1 MVYNRQSY
9 PIEKLIEAR
18 PLDVGSAF
26 KYINEHVKDRIMKKI
41 CAVSIL
47 AVLMAVVWMLPACA
61 PEAAAPANAP
71 QVISFTAASDT
82 IAEGECPVVKF
93 EVANCSAITILQDGE
108 IITEIEIT
116 GSSIPAAFQPRDGA
130 AYALNETRPGI
141 ETNYCPGVYP
151 VIYQGSSS
159 GRPSRIINQG
169 HTEPIT
175 ETSFE
180 TQVRSQDGAVTTS
193 KVACKIVPATEQM
206 SDQRTTLLIIPP
218 DCVSQDATA
227 AIAAKINYFRIK
239 DQAANKFDPPVFE
252 FSVSDAGMMQITQD
266 NEVVFYIQSFPLD
279 TSSSFNPSD
288 GAVYA
293 LTEDQNGVDT
303 NYCPGVYPI
312 GFKGASNGKP
322 GKTVWKF
329 GDKNEPGPSAEIK
342 VCSPSGDVLTEML
355 PFFAMCPEGYDCLTQ
370 AEGSQRGCYTG
381 TSWNA
386 SSLGS
391 LQECGVD
398 EYGQAMHC
406 CPELPLPVVKCD
418 VSTSV
423 VPYGG
428 GRVTVTWS
436 SQNAD
441 TVTMAVG
448 NGAPSRVPLNKSLDV
463 TVTRNTC
470 FTFRAENKASQ
481 SSTTKCCVSVA
492 AMPSLP
498 TYQPPVPPAEPDT
511 EPPPPDDD
519 GWVPT
524 YQ

>member
-1 MVYNRQSY
+1 
-9 PIEKLIEAR
+9 
-18 PLDVGSAF
+18 
-26 KYINEHVKDRIMKKI
+26 MKKI
-41 CAVSIL
+41 ATVSIMV
-47 AVLMAVVWMLPACA
+47 VLLSVVWMLPACA
-61 PEAAAPANAP
+61 PEAAVPANAP

-82 IAEGECPVVKF
+82 IAEGECPVVNF

-116 GSSIPAAFQPRDGA
+116 GSSIPAAFQPQDGA
-130 AYALNETRPGI
+130 AYALTETRPGAD
-141 ETNYCPGVYP
+141 THYCPGIYP
-151 VIYQGSSS
+151 VGFKGASNGKPSKVRSDS
-159 GRPSRIINQG
+159 GEEIMG
-169 HTEPIT
+169 
-175 ETSFE
+175 TSVE
-180 TQVRSQDGAVTTS
+180 MQARSQDGAVTTS
-193 KVACKIVPATEQM
+193 KVACKIVPSGERPSGQHTVITAPE
-206 SDQRTTLLIIPP
+206 
-218 DCVSQDATA
+218 CVKQDTTA
-227 AIAAKINYFRIK
+227 AIEPKISYFRIK

-279 TSSSFNPSD
+279 TSSSLNPRY
-288 GAVYA
+288 GAAYA
-293 LTEDQNGVDT
+293 LTESQTGVEPH
-303 NYCPGVYPI
+303 YCPGIYPV
-312 GFKGASNGKP
+312 GYKGNSNGKP
-322 GKTVWKF
+322 SKTMWKF
-329 GDKNEPGPSAEIK
+329 GDTNEPGPSAGIE

-355 PFFAMCPEGYDCLTQ
+355 PFFAICPEGCDCLTQ
-370 AEGSQRGCYTG
+370 AEAGQRGCYTG
-381 TSWNA
+381 TAWNA
-386 SSLGS
+386 SSLGT

-406 CPELPLPVVKCD
+406 CPELPVPVVKCD

-498 TYQPPVPPAEPDT
+498 TYQTPVPPAEPDT

-519 GWVPT
+519 DWVPT
-524 YQ
+524 YE

>member
-1 MVYNRQSY
+1 MR
-9 PIEKLIEAR
+9 
-18 PLDVGSAF
+18 
-26 KYINEHVKDRIMKKI
+26 KI
-41 CAVSIL
+41 TTVSIMV
-47 AVLMAVVWMLPACA
+47 VLLSVVWMLPACA
-61 PEAAAPANAP
+61 PAAAPADAP

-82 IAEGECPVVKF
+82 IAEGECPVVNF
-93 EVANCSAITILQDGE
+93 EVAGCSAITILQDGE

-116 GSSIPAAFQPRDGA
+116 DSSIPAAFQPRQGE
-130 AYALNETRPGI
+130 AYALTESQTGVETH
-141 ETNYCPGVYP
+141 YCPGVYP
-151 VIYQGSSS
+151 VIYQGSPS
-159 GRPSRIINQG
+159 GRPATIINKG
-169 HTEPIT
+169 HTEPKA

-180 TQVRSQDGAVTTS
+180 IQVRSQDGQVATS
-193 KVACKIVPATEQM
+193 KVACKIVPAPATEQM
-206 SDQRTTLLIIPP
+206 SDQRTNLIITPP
-218 DCVSQDATA
+218 DCISQDTTA
-227 AIAAKINYFRIK
+227 AIEAKINYFRIK

-252 FSVSDAGMMQITQD
+252 FSVSDAGMMQITQN
-266 NEVVFYIQSFPLD
+266 NETVFYIQSLLPD
-279 TSSSFNPSD
+279 TSGSSFQPRQ
-288 GAVYA
+288 GEAYA
-293 LTEDQNGVDT
+293 LTENQAGVDT
-303 NYCPGVYPI
+303 HYCPGIFPV

-322 GKTVWKF
+322 SKTMWKF
-329 GDKNEPGPSAEIK
+329 GDNEPGPSAGIE
-342 VCSPSGDVLTEML
+342 VCSPSGDVLKEVL
-355 PFFAMCPEGYDCLTQ
+355 PFFAMCPEGCDCLTQ
-370 AEGSQRGCYTG
+370 AEAGQRGCYTG

-406 CPELPLPVVKCD
+406 CPELPVPVVKCN

-448 NGAPSRVPLNKSLDV
+448 NGTPSHVPLNKSLNV

-481 SSTTKCCVSVA
+481 SSTTKCCVNVA

-498 TYQPPVPPAEPDT
+498 TYQTPVPPAEPPT
-511 EPPPPDDD
+511 PPPDEEPEDD
-519 GWVPT
+519 FDPT
-524 YQ
+524 F